1 MASLSSSSAR
11 VAGGFRGRGREVVR
25 EVDFL
30 GGFSGGHVAV
40 VVNDLMLGYRLLGG
54 MRRPGRT
61 SFLVQLL

>member
-1 MASLSSSSAR
+1 
-11 VAGGFRGRGREVVR
+11 VVR